1 MTATSNASQ
10 IARPWRATVRTGVQ
24 AALALALM
32 LPLLVDAAGLDET
45 APPVAGALVLAGAF
59 ARVMAL
65 PAVEGFLR
73 RFVPWLAAEPRPV
86 EGEAYDV
93 DQGDDEGHD
102 YPPAF

>member
-1 MTATSNASQ
+1 MHNASQ
-10 IARPWRATVRTGVQ
+10 VARPWRATVRTALQ

-45 APPVAGALVLAGAF
+45 APPVAGALVLAGGF

-65 PAVEGFLR
+65 PAVEAFLR

-86 EGEAYDV
+86 DTPDALT
-93 DQGDDEGHD
+93 
-102 YPPAF
+102 